1 MNTNEPINIS
11 TGDMGLVVAFVLL
24 LGGVIKNYTAI
35 KNELIPLITW
45 LLGGLLYQWLAGGW
59 ADPRQWMMALISVA
73 GATGLHS
80 GMRNTVELV
89 KAQTTPKLPL
99 LLIPFLLLTGCGLLD
114 KNKFEPG
121 GSYAQTDTTAAM
133 PELYAS
139 DASFDLAYK
148 ALDLTFKYEHQN
160 RAALWAISPKIKH
173 RLDELRANASQVWLD
188 YAVARQAYLAT
199 PTAANLST
207 LQTVLGKLQQLNSS
221 ALTVIASKGEK

>member
-1 MNTNEPINIS
+1 MTKMKIKFTSILHAL
-11 TGDMGLVVAFVLL
+11 TLVA
-24 LGGVIKNYTAI
+24 
-35 KNELIPLITW
+35 
-45 LLGGLLYQWLAGGW
+45 
-59 ADPRQWMMALISVA
+59 
-73 GATGLHS
+73 
-80 GMRNTVELV
+80 
-89 KAQTTPKLPL
+89 
-99 LLIPFLLLTGCGLLD
+99 LLTGCGLLA
-114 KNKFEPG
+114 KKKFEPG